1 MEYTLEGYGN
11 RLDIYYKNTSIFYAI
26 RKRRWFK
33 PNHIYICDQNDKII
47 LKLEKEALFLSDY
60 DITEFSKRFFYTKPI
75 LLWNSSALKT
85 SDKKILEIKS
95 KWLPWSPKDIKLN
108 EKVIGHT
115 KHKLFSWG
123 QNIKIN
129 FTMKEE
135 SIITH
140 SLILLL
146 IKYSIIH
153 ERSEHY

>member
-60 DITEFSKRFFYTKPI
+60 DITEFSKRFFNTKPK
-75 LLWNSSALKT
+75 LHWNGAAYKLSKT
-85 SDKKILEIKS
+85 QTLGIKS
-95 KWLPWSPKDIKLN
+95 KWLPWLQKDIKLN
-108 EKVIGHT
+108 ERIIGHT
-115 KHKLFSWG
+115 KIKPFNLEQKVEISFNT
-123 QNIKIN
+123 QDKNIIDL
-129 FTMKEE
+129 
-135 SIITH
+135 

-146 IKYSIIH
+146 IKYFIDN
-153 ERSEHY
+153 ENNG